1 MKLISKKDTCVMNN
15 AEVRKLKRK
24 AELYD
29 EMHKVI
35 KGMDDIYL
43 DPKFDNWL
51 KFYYELY
58 TPGVAVIKSLQSF
71 ARELRAELNSPIAG
85 DNLKG
90 QYECTV
96 KGDNNLIETTISLN
110 KENADLSEEII
121 AMNEK
126 LWKRDEEIEQLK
138 KELEYQELLNR
149 KLTDA
154 NVKQVETI
162 KQRNAEVGVLKQMIH
177 TYGNK

>member
-1 MKLISKKDTCVMNN
+1 MKLFSKKDTCVMDN
-15 AEVRKLKRK
+15 ECLV
-24 AELYD
+24 
-29 EMHKVI
+29 KV
-35 KGMDDIYL
+35 
-43 DPKFDNWL
+43 
-51 KFYYELY
+51 
-58 TPGVAVIKSLQSF
+58 S
-71 ARELRAELNSPIAG
+71 NS
-85 DNLKG
+85 
-90 QYECTV
+90 
-96 KGDNNLIETTISLN
+96 LIETTISLN

-177 TYGNK
+177 TCDNE